1 MLNRFQI
8 HHCFLLIC
16 LSICFIIVIPD
27 LLKQGMFMDGQQY
40 ACVAKNLANDKGT
53 FWKPFL
59 SESWL
64 MQNRNEFLEQP
75 PLFYFI
81 ESFAFKV
88 LGEHYLTEKLFSL
101 IVFLIH
107 LFIIHLIWKNITNEN
122 DSKQSWLPIFCFTL
136 IPIVGWVFQNNMLE
150 ELLSV
155 FTLLS
160 VLFILNA
167 MQKYKWQL
175 FYLSCS
181 GICVFLA
188 TLTKG
193 LPGFFPIV
201 FPLFYYLSVKKI
213 SIRKMVIS
221 ISILLLIPFLSY
233 TVLLITNNEAFDS
246 LFFYVEKRLLNRI
259 TNQPSTDYRFFT
271 LVGLFQELIPLGIL
285 LMLFFILSNRN
296 NLKTEAIHK
305 YKKQALLF
313 FLIGFSASLPLM
325 LTLVQNKFYFF
336 PALPFFAIA
345 ISFLILPY
353 LNGLLQK
360 INLKKYTYKFI
371 FISVVFFLCSC
382 AYCVAQI
389 GKFNR
394 DETILKDVNKI
405 VQVVGKNKNILV
417 EEEVYYQWNF
427 QFYLLRF
434 GDISI
439 EHSGKNLDFYL
450 TNKNHFLKNDRYKK
464 MNIELTNY
472 EMYKLTEK

>member
-1 MLNRFQI
+1 
-8 HHCFLLIC
+8 
-16 LSICFIIVIPD
+16 
-27 LLKQGMFMDGQQY
+27 
-40 ACVAKNLANDKGT
+40 
-53 FWKPFL
+53 
-59 SESWL
+59 
-64 MQNRNEFLEQP
+64 
-75 PLFYFI
+75 
-81 ESFAFKV
+81 
-88 LGEHYLTEKLFSL
+88 
-101 IVFLIH
+101 
-107 LFIIHLIWKNITNEN
+107 
-122 DSKQSWLPIFCFTL
+122 
-136 IPIVGWVFQNNMLE
+136 
-150 ELLSV
+150 
-155 FTLLS
+155 
-160 VLFILNA
+160 
-167 MQKYKWQL
+167 
-175 FYLSCS
+175 
-181 GICVFLA
+181 
-188 TLTKG
+188 
-193 LPGFFPIV
+193 
-201 FPLFYYLSVKKI
+201 
-213 SIRKMVIS
+213 MVIS

-296 NLKTEAIHK
+296 YLKTEAIHK

-394 DETILKDVNKI
+394 DETILNDVNKI